1 LPIVAI
7 DAKGA
12 HHGGRDG
19 WRRRDKQERVDFLE
33 QTIAL
38 NEGNVRAYDI
48 KPQISLNARRFKNA
62 LIATVVA
69 CLQLV
74 AAFFAVGRCAF

>member
-1 LPIVAI
+1 MA
-7 DAKGA
+7 DATVGGGA
-12 HHGGRDG
+12 T
-19 WRRRDKQERVDFLE
+19 KQERVDFLQ

-38 NEGNVRAYDI
+38 NEANVR
-48 KPQISLNARRFKNA
+48 RFENA

-74 AAFFAVGRCAF
+74 AAFFAGGCCAF

>member
-1 LPIVAI
+1 MA
-7 DAKGA
+7 DATVGDGA
-12 HHGGRDG
+12 R
-19 WRRRDKQERVDFLE
+19 KQERVDFLQ

-38 NEGNVRAYDI
+38 NEANVRAYDI
-48 KPQISLNARRFKNA
+48 EAQISLNARRFGNA

-74 AAFFAVGRCAF
+74 AAFFAVGCCAF

>member
-1 LPIVAI
+1 MA
-7 DAKGA
+7 DATVGGGA
-12 HHGGRDG
+12 P
-19 WRRRDKQERVDFLE
+19 KQERVDFLQ

-48 KPQISLNARRFKNA
+48 EAQIKNA

-74 AAFFAVGRCAF
+74 AVFFAVGRCAF

>member
-1 LPIVAI
+1 MA
-7 DAKGA
+7 DATVGGGA
-12 HHGGRDG
+12 T
-19 WRRRDKQERVDFLE
+19 KQERVDFLQ

-48 KPQISLNARRFKNA
+48 KAQISRRFKNA

-74 AAFFAVGRCAF
+74 AAFLAVGRCAF